1 MSQRQFTDIRLLQGS
16 IKKRQSVLCVL
27 TGKRC
32 FWGPQNTI
40 RLGQGVGGQPSYT
53 GWIMLPIE
61 VEKGKEYVRGA
72 SIVKEHKAV
81 AATLDRVK
89 RLVGETEF
97 KPEYPKKSEKP

>member
-1 MSQRQFTDIRLLQGS
+1 MRNSLTFDSYKVVSKKGSRYFVFSQGNDVFGDP
-16 IKKRQSVLCVL
+16 K
-27 TGKRC
+27 
-32 FWGPQNTI
+32 NTI